1 MSAIDFGGVLADKQ
15 ASETIYNS
23 IIRPT
28 LKRYETPID
37 LSIELVSSIVL
48 LVYYFT
54 LQYPLSRLRLAVQPY
69 TSGIALLLK
78 SAKGPDAHVSTPSSD
93 EVVVTPTQTDVDAQR
108 ISEDDAKAQAVTVKP
123 SPGSSKIQTLIA
135 ECEKRSP
142 LRPTSA
148 ARSDRVRV
156 QTSKPADELLKSNRT
171 SAGSVSTQTTRRA
184 IPHTTASTSSTA
196 REASRPTTLR
206 PVNAQ
211 AKVPRAIPRQPA
223 VQRTAPTAK
232 DANIRADPPLVKS
245 KSITNL
251 KPKPYIT
258 DIIPQR
264 PTKSAP
270 TRRAATKAQVAEDP
284 DSPRAKKLAH
294 AAERAR
300 EIRER
305 RRREPGPTPGEKRP
319 PPVMSGLDGP
329 GSKRTRITVARD

>member
-1 MSAIDFGGVLADKQ
+1 MSAVRTGGVLADKQ

-23 IIRPT
+23 VIRPT

-48 LVYYFT
+48 LVYHFT
-54 LQYPLSRLRLAVQPY
+54 LQYPLLRLRSVVQPY
-69 TSGIALLLK
+69 TSKIASLLK
-78 SAKGPDAHVSTPSSD
+78 SDKAAHVHIATPACG
-93 EVVVTPTQTDVDAQR
+93 EVIVTPTQTDVDAQR
-108 ISEDDAKAQAVTVKP
+108 ISEDDAMAQAVTVKP
-123 SPGSSKIQTLIA
+123 SPGSSKIQALIA

-148 ARSDRVRV
+148 ARCDRARV
-156 QTSKPADELLKSNRT
+156 QTSKLADGTLEPTRS
-171 SAGSVSTQTTRRA
+171 SAGSTSAQTSRRA
-184 IPHTTASTSSTA
+184 IPHSTIPPMSTV
-196 REASRPTTLR
+196 REGSRPMTSR
-206 PVNAQ
+206 PISAQ
-211 AKVPRAIPRQPA
+211 AKIPRVIPRQPA

-232 DANIRADPPLVKS
+232 DANIRAEPPLIKS

-251 KPKPYIT
+251 KPKSYVT

-270 TRRAATKAQVAEDP
+270 TRRAVTKALVAEDP
-284 DSPRAKKLAH
+284 NSPRAKKLAH

-305 RRREPGPTPGEKRP
+305 RRSR
-319 PPVMSGLDGP
+319 
-329 GSKRTRITVARD
+329 